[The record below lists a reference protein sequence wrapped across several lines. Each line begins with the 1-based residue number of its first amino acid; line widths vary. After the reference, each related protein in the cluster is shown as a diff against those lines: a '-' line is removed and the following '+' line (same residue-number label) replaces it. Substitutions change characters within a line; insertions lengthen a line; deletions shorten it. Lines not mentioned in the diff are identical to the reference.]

1 MGDTARHKQ
10 DAEMA
15 QKQPATKPKPVS
27 FIGIHIPS
35 DTLTRIRRSAA
46 LEPSDSDKK
55 SVSGMCRAVLVDAFP
70 APAKKKD

>member
-1 MGDTARHKQ
+1 MAKTLTAINAKN
-10 DAEMA
+10 
-15 QKQPATKPKPVS
+15 VS

-35 DTLTRIRRSAA
+35 DTLTQIRRAAA

-70 APAKKKD
+70 VSAKKKD